1 MTMTPTAP
9 ATTTATAT
17 RVAAQVGVVPAAFT
31 PSWRIKPTA
40 AIWAYG
46 PCVYIRWSPKLGLE
60 LRCKSSD
67 HAVKMRNAIRA
78 KGVIRPDL
86 WQKTFFP
93 TNQWGTV
100 TLMD

>member
-1 MTMTPTAP
+1 MTPT
-9 ATTTATAT
+9 ATTTATATMT

-46 PCVYIRWSPKLGLE
+46 ATVYIRWSPKLGLE
-60 LRCKSSD
+60 LRCKSPD
-67 HAVKMRNAIRA
+67 NAIKMRNMIRA
-78 KGVIRPDL
+78 KGVIRPEL
-86 WQKTFFP
+86 WHKTFFP
-93 TNQWGTV
+93 TTQWGTV